1 MFTGSLAA
9 HTALAAALLSGWL
22 LFESVRNNQ
31 LTLELV
37 REQSRLES
45 LRSEAET
52 LRQSVQSRQERL
64 AAADRLANSVGPAIL
79 RDLVALGADRR
90 NPAIADLLAKHGIA
104 DPESRPAPSD
114 AR

>member
-1 MFTGSLAA
+1 MSTGSLAA

-37 REQSRLES
+37 REQSRLE
-45 LRSEAET
+45 T
-52 LRQSVQSRQERL
+52 LRGTAQTWNESAQARRERL

-79 RDLVALGADRR
+79 RDLVALAADRR

-104 DPESRPAPSD
+104 DPESRPAPAE